1 MKGHLAFVEINIV
14 GENGEVESN
23 ADRKISLSV
32 EGGKLL
38 GFGSSLPMTEDDF
51 LTGEYT
57 SRYGR
62 TLAVISA
69 DRSGKVKITANAEG
83 LSPASRT
90 IRIK

>member
-1 MKGHLAFVEINIV
+1 MNIV

-38 GFGSSLPMTEDDF
+38 GFGSSLPVTEDDF
-51 LTGEYT
+51 LSGEYM

-62 TLAVISA
+62 TLAIISP
-69 DRSGKVKITANAEG
+69 DRSGKVKITAQTEG
-83 LSPASRT
+83 LSPKSRT